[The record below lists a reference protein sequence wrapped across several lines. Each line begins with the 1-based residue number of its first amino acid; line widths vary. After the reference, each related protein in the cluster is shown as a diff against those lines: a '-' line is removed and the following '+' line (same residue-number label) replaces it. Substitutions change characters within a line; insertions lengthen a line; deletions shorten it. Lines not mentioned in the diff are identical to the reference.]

1 MGQPTAQI
9 NDDTVEPS
17 LAAKDIN
24 PITLPYLTLPYHTGT
39 TFYRLALGP
48 LNGPNAHPRINHKVT
63 KSPSAV
69 LTWVLFPIPGTI
81 PLPRGGLLT

>member
-24 PITLPYLTLPYHTGT
+24 PITYAPDP
-39 TFYRLALGP
+39 TFA
-48 LNGPNAHPRINHKVT
+48 PRAGFV
-63 KSPSAV
+63 
-69 LTWVLFPIPGTI
+69 PG
-81 PLPRGGLLT
+81 